1 MDWPW
6 QMVTVPLS
14 AAGLVL
20 KLVKSNVVSAWMAN
34 VGIRKT
40 TNNKILFFIV
50 FINCN
55 SINSLQNYEKIQN
68 RNHFNETKNF
78 LEKNNLDVLKNYFL
92 NFE

>member
-1 MDWPW
+1 
-6 QMVTVPLS
+6 
-14 AAGLVL
+14 
-20 KLVKSNVVSAWMAN
+20 MAN

-55 SINSLQNYEKIQN
+55 GINSLQNYEKIQN

-78 LEKNNLDVLKNYFL
+78 LQKNNLDVLKNYFL